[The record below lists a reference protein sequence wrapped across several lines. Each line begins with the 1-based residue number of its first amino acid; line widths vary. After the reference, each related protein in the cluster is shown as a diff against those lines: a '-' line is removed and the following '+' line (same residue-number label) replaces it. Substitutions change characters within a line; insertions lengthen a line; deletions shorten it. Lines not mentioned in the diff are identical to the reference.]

1 MGDYILELLCIM
13 GLALPFWL
21 LVRRPWRHWNRR
33 EAALMVFA
41 LFMVG
46 LLALALEGEYGPP
59 GLMLGWARARWAGRE
74 QINLVP
80 FYTIRTFF
88 RHTPTKVFL
97 VNIVGNLVMF
107 MPWGFGLV
115 LLWKKNRGFWRLC
128 LLAFLLTACIETVQL
143 FIGRHVD
150 VDDLLLNFAG
160 ALLGAGTWAVLRRWL
175 PVLDTFAEN

>member
-1 MGDYILELLCIM
+1 MVDYILELLMIM
-13 GLALPFWL
+13 ALALPVWL
-21 LVRRPWRHWNRR
+21 LFRRPWGRWSRR
-33 EAALMVFA
+33 EAALLVFA
-41 LFMVG
+41 LFMTA
-46 LLALALEGEYGPP
+46 LLTLALKGEYGAP
-59 GLMLGWARARWAGRE
+59 GYMLQWARERWALRE

-88 RHTPTKVFL
+88 RHTPRDVFL

-115 LLWKKNRGFWRLC
+115 LLWKKNRRFWRLC
-128 LLAFLLTACIETVQL
+128 LLAFLLTMCIETVQL

-160 ALLGAGTWAVLRRWL
+160 ALLGAGVWAVLRKWM
-175 PVLDTFAEN
+175 PILDTFAEC